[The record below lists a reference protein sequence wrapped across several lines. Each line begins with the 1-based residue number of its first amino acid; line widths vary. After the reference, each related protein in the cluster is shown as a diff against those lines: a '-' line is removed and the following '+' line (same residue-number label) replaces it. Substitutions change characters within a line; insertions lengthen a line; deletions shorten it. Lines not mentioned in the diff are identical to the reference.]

1 MPRPLTSLL
10 SATGVLLVL
19 CSAGAA
25 EAQSAT
31 ANATSSATLL
41 RPVSVSSTS
50 NLSFGRIVLPSAGT
64 GVVSVGTASDSVSAS
79 SGASALSGATTSRA
93 AFSISGEGGQ
103 AVSVSVPA
111 SVVMTNAASGS
122 ITVTLTSSVA
132 GSTTLSGT
140 LGAAGTATFFVGGS
154 FNASSTTSTG
164 AYSGTFAVTV
174 AYQ

>member
-1 MPRPLTSLL
+1 MLRQLPRLI
-10 SATGVLLVL
+10 SAMGALLVL
-19 CSAGAA
+19 CIAGAA
-25 EAQSAT
+25 QAQPAT

-41 RPVSVSSTS
+41 RPVSISANS
-50 NLSFGRIVLPSAGT
+50 NLSFGRIVLPSSGT
-64 GVVSVGTASDSVSAS
+64 GVVTVGTGSDTVVAS
-79 SGASALSGATTSRA
+79 SGAAALTGATTSRA

-103 AVSVSVPA
+103 AVSVSVP
-111 SVVMTNAASGS
+111 STVVMTNPSSAS

-140 LGAAGTATFFVGGS
+140 LGAAGSASFFVGGS

-164 AYSGTFAVTV
+164 AYSGTFTVTV